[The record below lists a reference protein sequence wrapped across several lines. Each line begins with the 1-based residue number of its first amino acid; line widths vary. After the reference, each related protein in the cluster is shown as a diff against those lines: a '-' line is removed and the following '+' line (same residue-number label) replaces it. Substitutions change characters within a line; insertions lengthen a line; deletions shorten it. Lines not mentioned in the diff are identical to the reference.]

1 MVFTTKNPKK
11 ITVWGAL
18 RAKPAG
24 TVQAELQT
32 GSGDNWTTLAKISVG
47 ASNGYFLKNVNV
59 ANAASKTFRISW
71 SGGISRSSKPIA
83 PVAERL

>member
-1 MVFTTKNPKK
+1 
-11 ITVWGAL
+11 
-18 RAKPAG
+18 
-24 TVQAELQT
+24 
-32 GSGDNWTTLAKISVG
+32 
-47 ASNGYFLKNVNV
+47 V